1 MIRFLVINPGHE
13 VKRHMKLRKTAA
25 AKNSISSTI
34 LATSSTGLD
43 LPLDDVVI
51 VFACSEN
58 FVPYLS
64 VAAQSIVDN
73 ACESRHYDIV
83 VLTRDISP
91 ASMVTLSRQIKRGN
105 VGIGFLDVD
114 MALGDIEL
122 PHHGHFRPETYFRLL
137 APQLLPNVNK
147 AIYLDSD
154 LVVNDDV
161 AKLYDT
167 DVEGYMLAA
176 TRDADTIGQI
186 DGYDVTVGPYLADE
200 LGMDDPHDYF
210 QAGVLL
216 MNLAYLRENITP
228 EEFLEIS
235 TERMWRWLDQDV
247 LNKVV
252 NGRYVRVHMRWNY
265 LMDWQHL
272 RRTHIIANAPDEVR
286 AEYEQARKDPAIVHF
301 AGPDNRPW
309 LYPDADGA
317 DLFWRY
323 AMRSPYLE
331 EIRAQ
336 LEDSRATAR
345 GLAKRLQVI
354 VLYKGVMRAF
364 DWTCPGGTKRR
375 EVIIKGYGALGGHN
389 L

>member
-1 MIRFLVINPGHE
+1 MAERGRLMRP
-13 VKRHMKLRKTAA
+13 LRKTTHV
-25 AKNSISSTI
+25 KNPLSSTM
-34 LATSSTGLD
+34 LASTSGDLN
-43 LPLDDVVI
+43 LPLNDVVI

-64 VAAQSIVDN
+64 VAVQSIVDN
-73 ACESRHYDIV
+73 ASEKRRYDII
-83 VLTRDISP
+83 VLTRNISP
-91 ASMVTLSRQIKRGN
+91 ASMITLTRQTTRAN

-114 MALGDIEL
+114 AALGDIEL

-137 APQLLPNVNK
+137 APQLLPNVDK

-154 LVVNDDV
+154 LIVDADV
-161 AKLYDT
+161 AELYDT
-167 DVEGYMLAA
+167 DVSGYPLAA

-186 DGYDVTVGPYLADE
+186 EGYDATVGPYLKDE

-216 MNLAYLRENITP
+216 MNLAELRRTVSP
-228 EEFLEIS
+228 DEFLELS
-235 TERMWRWLDQDV
+235 TRRMWRWLDQDV

-252 NGRYVRVHMRWNY
+252 NGHYVRVHMRWNY

-272 RRTHIIANAPDEVR
+272 RRTHIIANAPEDVR
-286 AEYEQARKDPAIVHF
+286 REYEEAAADPAIIHF

-309 LYPDADGA
+309 LYPDADRA
-317 DLFWRY
+317 DLFWQY
-323 AMRSPYLE
+323 AMRSPYLD
-331 EIRAQ
+331 EIRGQ
-336 LEDSRATAR
+336 LEDSRATAS

-354 VLYKGVMRAF
+354 LLYKGIMPAF
-364 DWTCPGGTKRR
+364 DKTCPAGSSRR
-375 EVIIKGYGALGGHN
+375 AAIIKAYMGLGGAN

>member
-1 MIRFLVINPGHE
+1 
-13 VKRHMKLRKTAA
+13 MKPLRKTTHVR
-25 AKNSISSTI
+25 NPLSSTM
-34 LATSSTGLD
+34 LASSSTDLD

-64 VAAQSIVDN
+64 VAIQSIVENVSPD
-73 ACESRHYDIV
+73 RRYDII
-83 VLTRDISP
+83 VLTRNITP
-91 ASMVTLSRQIKRGN
+91 ASMITLTRQATSDN

-114 MALGDIEL
+114 AALGDIEL

-137 APQLLPNVNK
+137 APQLLPNVDK

-154 LVVNDDV
+154 LIVDADV
-161 AKLYDT
+161 AELYDT
-167 DVEGYMLAA
+167 DVTGYPLAA

-186 DGYDVTVGPYLADE
+186 EGYDATVGPYLKDE

-216 MNLAYLRENITP
+216 MNLAELRRTVSP
-228 EEFLEIS
+228 REFLRLS
-235 TERMWRWLDQDV
+235 TLRMWRWLDQDV
-247 LNKVV
+247 LNRVV
-252 NGRYVRVHMRWNY
+252 NGHYVRVHMRWNY

-272 RRTHIIANAPDEVR
+272 RRTHIIANAPADVR
-286 AEYEQARKDPAIVHF
+286 AEYEEAAANPAIIHF

-309 LYPDADGA
+309 LYPDADRA
-317 DLFWRY
+317 ELFWRY
-323 AMRSPYLE
+323 AMHSPYLD
-331 EIRAQ
+331 EIRGQ
-336 LEDSRATAR
+336 LEESRASVK

-354 VLYKGVMRAF
+354 VLYKGIMPAF
-364 DWTCPGGTKRR
+364 DRTCPAGTRR
-375 EVIIKGYGALGGHN
+375 RAAFIRGYMGLGGAN